1 MTIPFDEF
9 DAFYFGAFRDQLHPT
24 LRDVLIDHGF
34 LHHAP
39 EKGQIKTLH
48 DLSYQ
53 FYHIYV
59 PLVLDDVF
67 VMDHAQLVELGKA
80 WLLTIIDLIVTD
92 HQLDQ
97 ELPDLRVIPLVI
109 NQIRNQAFEQY
120 RRLLPLSSPF
130 WEIYSETHRL
140 FWNTLAHE
148 TYCVDQH
155 REPYTLAVMESI
167 AYGKGA
173 YYRMGIQASGEL
185 SGRPDRIAPIQAVY
199 DRLVFVDLL
208 LDDAVDWEVDFQRGR
223 YTVPIVKAAQ
233 IAQIPIDQL
242 ASWTIPQLEQMILD
256 HQLQLE
262 MSQKAMTLLDESMAI
277 LQAHDCTEFK
287 IAQFIRERKVIA
299 EQSIQRYHK
308 LHSLN
313 NFINRLG

>member
-1 MTIPFDEF
+1 MIAFDEL
-9 DAFYFGAFRDQLHPT
+9 DTFYFGLFRDQLHPSM
-24 LRDVLIDHGF
+24 RDIVIDHGF

-59 PLVLDDVF
+59 PLVLDDIF
-67 VMDHAQLVELGKA
+67 VMEHAQLVELGKA

-97 ELPDLRVIPLVI
+97 ELPDLQVIPLVI
-109 NQIRNQAFEQY
+109 NQIRQQAFELY
-120 RRLLPLSSPF
+120 RHLLPFSSTF
-130 WEIYSETHRL
+130 WDAYHHAHQL
-140 FWNTLAHE
+140 YWNTLAHE
-148 TYCVDQH
+148 NYCVDQH
-155 REPYTLAVMESI
+155 REPYTLAVMQTI
-167 AYGKGA
+167 AHGKAA
-173 YYRMGIQASGEL
+173 YYRMGIHASGEL
-185 SGRPDRIAPIQAVY
+185 SGRPDLIEPIQAVY

-223 YTVPIVKAAQ
+223 YTVPIVQAAQ

-242 ASWTIPQLEQMILD
+242 ASWTMPQLEQIILN

-262 MSQKAMTLLDESMAI
+262 LSQKAMTLLEESMAI
-277 LQAHDCTEFK
+277 LQTHHYAESK
-287 IAQFIRERKVIA
+287 IGQFIRERKRIA
-299 EQSIQRYHK
+299 EQSVQRYHK